1 MIQSLNDLVNTRSS
15 KVKDKSIVSKIDI
28 NNDKMVALMNLFHTD
43 IHIRIINIEML
54 SVINPYI
61 YIHSN

>member
-1 MIQSLNDLVNTRSS
+1 MIQSLNDLVNARSS

-54 SVINPYI
+54 TVINPYI